1 MAVEQS
7 VDQMQIA
14 RSAAAGAHREI
25 AGQMRFGARR
35 EGGHLFVPDVPPLD
49 VSAAA
54 YDVGQAVEAIADD
67 AEYALHSGRHQGIY
81 ELISDSSS
89 HLCCS
94 LNRLLRFVSRWVN

>member
-1 MAVEQS
+1 MAVKQS

-14 RSAAAGAHREI
+14 RSAATRAYREI
-25 AGQMRFGARR
+25 SGQMRFSARR
-35 EGGHLFVPDVPPLD
+35 EGGYLFVPDVHPLD
-49 VSAAA
+49 VCATAH
-54 YDVGQAVEAIADD
+54 DVGQAVETIADD

-94 LNRLLRFVSRWVN
+94 LNLLPRFVSR